1 MKLDPINLLVNQNIK
16 LNKKFYFISG
26 NEVTLMEKIKTI
38 IVEAYKKLGT
48 ITLIN
53 TDSTNN
59 FIDENGLF
67 ENKKI
72 FLIRNCKGIDKK
84 KLEVLRKN
92 THIFI
97 FVQENSQKIKHIKNE
112 FAKDEDSFLIDC
124 YELDKTSKI
133 KILNKFLDLYKTT
146 IKEEIY
152 WFLIERLDCK
162 YSFLENSLTKIL
174 QLKQNE
180 VNLSNVKKL
189 LAIDNSGKDKVFF
202 KLLKNNKEI
211 IEVYREKIVTSSDA
225 NELYYYCKFF
235 CQMIIESRNIKEFND
250 KIPVYLFKEKS
261 FLIDFYKKY
270 NSKKKKLL
278 LNLLS
283 SVEKILRK
291 QNDLTLASGLRFL
304 LNIRRITVS

>member
-1 MKLDPINLLVNQNIK
+1 MKLDPINLLVNKNFK

-26 NEVTLMEKIKTI
+26 NEFTLMEKIKAI
-38 IVEAYKKLGT
+38 IVERYKKNESITVIT
-48 ITLIN
+48 I
-53 TDSTNN
+53 DSAND
-59 FIDENGLF
+59 FVDDNGLF
-67 ENKKI
+67 DNKKI
-72 FLIRNCKGIDKK
+72 FLIRSCKGIDKK
-84 KLEVLRKN
+84 TLEILRKN
-92 THIFI
+92 THVFI

-112 FAKDEDSFLIDC
+112 FAKDEDSFLVDC
-124 YELDKTSKI
+124 YELDKKSKI
-133 KILNKFLDLYKTT
+133 KIVNEFLDLYKTAL
-146 IKEEIY
+146 KEDIY

-174 QLKQNE
+174 QLKQSD

-235 CQMIIESRNIKEFND
+235 CQMIIESNNIKEFND

-291 QNDLTLASGLRFL
+291 QNSLSLASGLRFL